1 MNNNNYTA
9 LSSTIASLTRKVK
22 LITLLS
28 CFSVLMAGCNNIEA
42 TREKCDESSGCA
54 TITGWTTEGEL
65 VTLRVKV
72 LSDRNIPIL
81 DLNQGDFQIE
91 TRDGLGI
98 SQPPIQPEV
107 TLPTSDQAEVTP
119 ADVVILL
126 DMSGSMRHNDSSSTN
141 PQIKLNG
148 AINAIQAFLDTA
160 NQENLP
166 INVSIAPLGYGCYK
180 TESNFEVTPQS
191 LKENLLPVNSSNFK
205 QQLEKYAKTEV
216 CASTNLYAPLETA
229 VTFLREENPLANQ
242 ETTNNDFDKQLV
254 VILLSD
260 GFHNYQRETEAEQFT
275 KLKNVLEAQNQTPV
289 TVHTLGYGESLL
301 NLYKNS
307 NCDKLKLTEEQ
318 LTNDETIKTKK
329 LMEQVANKCTRKDNV
344 KTKEINESDINI
356 QEFIVDQPRLK
367 EIAILTEG
375 VHQFP
380 DNADAV
386 AKSLIEFLASLRQY
400 ELKYIQPG
408 AERAN
413 RYFTKVRIV
422 PKDLAS
428 NEIPIRI
435 CNIGCPPLK
444 LEQRFA
450 FFLGTLII
458 FGLAGVLPFVQWS
471 KKLK

>member
-1 MNNNNYTA
+1 
-9 LSSTIASLTRKVK
+9 
-22 LITLLS
+22 
-28 CFSVLMAGCNNIEA
+28 MAGCNNIEA
-42 TREKCDESSGCA
+42 RREKCDESSGCA
-54 TITGWTTEGEL
+54 TITGWKTEGEL

-81 DLNQGDFQIE
+81 DLNQSDFEIE

-107 TLPTSDQAEVTP
+107 TLPTSDRAEVTP

-126 DMSGSMRHNDSSSTN
+126 DMSGSMRHNDSSPTN
-141 PQIKLNG
+141 PQNKLNG
-148 AINAIQAFLDTA
+148 AINAIQAFINTA
-160 NQENLP
+160 NQEKLP
-166 INVSIAPLGYGCYK
+166 IKVSIAPLGYGCNLQ
-180 TESNFEVTPQS
+180 ESNFEVTAES
-191 LKENLLPVNSSNFK
+191 LKENLLSVNSNKLK

-216 CASTNLYAPLETA
+216 CASTNLYEPLETA
-229 VTFLREENPLANQ
+229 VTFLREENPLANT
-242 ETTNNDFDKQLV
+242 ETTNENFEKQLV

-260 GFHNYQRETEAEQFT
+260 GFHNYQRETEAEQFEQ
-275 KLKNVLEAQNQTPV
+275 LKNVLEDEEEMPV

-301 NLYKNS
+301 NLYNNS
-307 NCDKLKLTEEQ
+307 RCSNLQLTEKQ
-318 LTNDETIKTKK
+318 LTNDETIKTEK
-329 LMEQVANKCTRKDNV
+329 LIEQVAQKCTRRDNI
-344 KTKEINESDINI
+344 KTGEINESQIDIS
-356 QEFIVDQPRLK
+356 EFIVDQPRLK
-367 EIAILTEG
+367 EIALLTGG

-386 AKSLIEFLASLRQY
+386 AKSLIDFLESLRQY
-400 ELKYIQPG
+400 ELRYIQPG